1 MLNLKTK
8 NIICKQTNWFL
19 FTTKANMVR
28 LSKRRTYL
36 KKLETRV
43 NKLRKAYLTSL
54 NDDSELFETNNYL
67 HLMYIV
73 SYHKLQV
80 LSSK

>member
-28 LSKRRTYL
+28 LSKRRMHL
-36 KKLETRV
+36 KKLEARV

-54 NDDSELFETNNYL
+54 NNDSKLLEPNNYL
-67 HLMYIV
+67 HLMHIV
-73 SYHKLQV
+73 FHHE
-80 LSSK
+80 